1 MVAMPTLIFE
11 VGFTTGPG
19 TSNYLHLDDAARGIL
34 NTNTLAVDDVLT
46 DVTAYLHEVSTQRT
60 STRLAGP
67 LVRYESGTLSARLDN
82 TDRRFDPTNLS
93 GPYVSAGL
101 TEVEPMRVVRLRA
114 TWAGTTYE
122 VWRGFANS
130 WLPGYY
136 KGDKYADTALTA
148 TDGFKVL
155 SNYDRPATGSVGTG
169 ESTSARVGRILT
181 SASWPTDDRLI
192 ANGDTLVQSTTLE
205 GDALSEL
212 QLVTETEAGEFY
224 IDEAG
229 RAFFRGRHGLLED
242 TRSTVSQAT
251 FGDSG
256 TELPY
261 FDIVP
266 SYDEEQIFNLARV
279 TRAGGTEQT
288 ATDTA
293 SVTKYLTHT
302 YTPSSELLMQSDTE
316 ALDYANYVVAL
327 AKDAEYRFDSLVIN
341 PRRDPDN
348 LFPQVLGRKLGDRI
362 TVRRRPPGG
371 GTIERDVFIVGVSH
385 DATPD
390 TWLTTW
396 QLQSAS
402 RTAYLILDH
411 ATLGQLDNNA
421 LAF

>member
-11 VGFTTGPG
+11 IGFTGAD
-19 TSNYLHLDDAARGIL
+19 TSDYLHLDDLARGIL
-34 NTNTLAVDDVLT
+34 DTNTLAPDGILT
-46 DVTAYLHEVSTQRT
+46 DVTAYLHEVSTKRT

-93 GPYVSAGL
+93 GPYVSGGV

-114 TWAGTTYE
+114 TWNSVTYE
-122 VWRGFANS
+122 LWRGFADS
-130 WLPGYY
+130 WLPAYY
-136 KGDKYADTALTA
+136 KGDRYADMSLTA
-148 TDGFKVL
+148 SDGFKVL
-155 SNYDRPATGSVGTG
+155 SNYDRPAVGAVGSG
-169 ESTSARVGRILT
+169 ESTSARVSRILD
-181 SASWPTDDRLI
+181 SVSWPTDDRLI

-205 GDALSEL
+205 GDAISEL
-212 QLVTETEAGEFY
+212 QLVAETEAGEFY

-242 TRSTVSQAT
+242 TRSTTSQAT

-256 TELPY
+256 AELPY
-261 FDIVP
+261 FDIEP
-266 SYDEEQIFNLARV
+266 SYDEEQIFNFARV
-279 TRAGGTEQT
+279 TRAGGAEQT
-288 ATDTA
+288 ASDTA
-293 SVTKYLTHT
+293 SRAKYLTHT
-302 YTPSSELLMQSDTE
+302 YTPSSDLLMQSDAE

-327 AKDAEYRFDSLVIN
+327 AKDAEYRFESLVIN

-348 LFPQVLGRKLGDRI
+348 LFPQVLGRKIGDRI

-371 GTIERDVFIVGVSH
+371 GTIERDVFIVGISH

-402 RTAYLILDH
+402 KTAYLLLDH
-411 ATLGQLDNNA
+411 ATLGKLDQNA